1 MQVQITVTNP
11 SFEFLMTLG
20 MALHGTTSLGVMA
33 VDPEA
38 NDTDTPAHDPFDSD
52 MVYRSFNGFHVGDQV
67 HWKGAKF
74 EFDAHIEKIGRA
86 LNRDDKFVWLRRCDT
101 GKLVSLT
108 MDDLSAGSLSHVSVE
123 GSNDA
128 VRIVMVEDIDNYLDI
143 GTEVHWKGQEYEF
156 DGVVE
161 KFDFCALED
170 TAERINAASSV
181 DYDAKLLF
189 IRRNDTDKLV
199 SLTLRDLHVG
209 RLTLK

>member
-20 MALHGTTSLGVMA
+20 MALHGTTSSGVMA

-67 HWKGAKF
+67 HWRGAKF

-86 LNRDDKFVWLRRCDT
+86 LNQDDKFVWLRRCDT

-108 MDDLSAGSLSHVSVE
+108 MDDLKVGSLSHVSDE
-123 GSNDA
+123 DSDDL
-128 VRIVMVEDIDNYLDI
+128 VRIVTADDIDFHIDLD
-143 GTEVHWKGQEYEF
+143 TEVRWKGAKFEF

-161 KFDFCALED
+161 
-170 TAERINAASSV
+170 RISDDVTDVNGWR

-189 IRRNDTDKLV
+189 IRRNDTGKLV
-199 SLTLRDLHVG
+199 SLTMRDLQTG